1 MIGRINPA
9 AAVAKAHAEHWG
21 RLLALLVAR
30 MRRLDVAED
39 ALAEAFAAAVR
50 TWPADGV
57 PDHPER
63 WLLTAARRRAVDLL
77 RHEQVVARK
86 LPLLVTDETAPAAD
100 EWVDDDMSIPDE
112 RLRLLFT
119 CCHPA
124 LSLEARVALTLRMV
138 GGLTTGE
145 IARAFLVPEPTMG
158 QRISRAK
165 KKIATAG
172 IPYRVPTGAELPERL
187 DGVLAVLYLVFTEG
201 YAASS
206 GTGPVRADLAA
217 EAIRLTR
224 VTAALMP
231 DETEPAALLAL
242 MLLQHSRRDTRVNA
256 DGELVLLPAQDRT
269 RWHVGEIVEALGLLT
284 DRRPAGSYGL
294 QARIAAEH
302 ARAASAEE
310 TDWDEIVRL
319 YDELERLTGSPV
331 VRLNRAVAVA
341 ERSPDG
347 AEQALALLAGLDAEI
362 GRSHRFWS
370 TRAELLHRVGRDE
383 EAAADYDRA
392 LELAGTD
399 AERRLLQA
407 RRDEVRHA

>member
-1 MIGRINPA
+1 VRINPA
-9 AAVAKAHAEHWG
+9 EAVAEAHAEHWA

-30 MRRLDVAED
+30 LRRLDVAED

-63 WLLTAARRRAVDLL
+63 WLLTAARRKAYDLL

-86 LPLLVTDETAPAAD
+86 LPLLVTGEAAPAAD
-100 EWVDDDMSIPDE
+100 EWVDDDVSIPDE

-172 IPYRVPTGAELPERL
+172 IPYRVPSGAELPDRL
-187 DGVLAVLYLVFTEG
+187 SGVLAVLYLVFTEG

-217 EAIRLTR
+217 EAIRMTR
-224 VTAALMP
+224 LTAALMP
-231 DETEPAALLAL
+231 DEPEVAALLAL
-242 MLLQHSRRDTRVNA
+242 MLLQHSRRDTRVDA
-256 DGELVLLPAQDRT
+256 DGDLVLLPAQDRT
-269 RWHVGEIVEALGLLT
+269 RWHVDEIAEGLRILT
-284 DRRPAGSYGL
+284 AQPPDGSYGL

-302 ARAASAEE
+302 ARAAAAGD
-310 TDWDEIVRL
+310 TDWDQICRL
-319 YDELERLTGSPV
+319 YVELDRLTGSPV
-331 VRLNRAVAVA
+331 VRLNRAVAIA

-347 AEQALALLAGLDAEI
+347 AAEALALLTGLDGAL
-362 GRSHRFWS
+362 GRSHLFWS
-370 TRAELLHRVGRDE
+370 TRAELLHRLGRDE

-392 LELAGTD
+392 FELAGTA
-399 AERRLLQA
+399 AERRLLATRRQA
-407 RRDEVRHA
+407 VRRA

>member
-1 MIGRINPA
+1 VRIDPA
-9 AAVAKAHAEHWG
+9 EAVARAHAEHWA

-30 MRRLDVAED
+30 LRRLDVAED
-39 ALAEAFAAAVR
+39 ALAEAYAAAVR
-50 TWPADGV
+50 TWPRAGV

-63 WLLTAARRRAVDLL
+63 WLLTTARHKAYDLL
-77 RHEQVVARK
+77 RHEEVVTRK
-86 LPLLVTDETAPAAD
+86 LPLLVTDEAAPAAD
-100 EWVDDDMSIPDE
+100 EWVDDDVSIPDE

-138 GGLTTGE
+138 GGLTTAE

-172 IPYRVPTGAELPERL
+172 IPYRVPSGAELPARMS
-187 DGVLAVLYLVFTEG
+187 GVLAVLYLVFTEG

-224 VTAALMP
+224 LTAVLMP
-231 DETEPAALLAL
+231 DEPEVAALLAL
-242 MLLQHSRRDTRVNA
+242 MLLQHSRRDTRVDA
-256 DGELVLLPAQDRT
+256 DGELVLLPAQDRS
-269 RWHVGEIVEALGLLT
+269 RWHADEIAEGLRILT
-284 DRRPAGSYGL
+284 ARRRSGGSYGL

-302 ARAASAEE
+302 ARAARATD
-310 TDWDEIVRL
+310 TDWDEICRL
-319 YDELERLTGSPV
+319 YEALDRLTGSPV
-331 VRLNRAVAVA
+331 VRLNRAVAIA

-347 AEQALALLAGLDAEI
+347 AEEALGLLTGLDDEI
-362 GRSHRFWS
+362 GRSHLFWS
-370 TRAELLHRVGRDE
+370 ARAELLHRLGRDD
-383 EAAADYDRA
+383 EAAADYERA
-392 LELAGTD
+392 YELAGTD
-399 AERRLLQA
+399 AERRLLAA
-407 RRDEVRHA
+407 RREELRRA

>member
-1 MIGRINPA
+1 VRINPA
-9 AAVAKAHAEHWG
+9 EAVAKAHAEHWA

-30 MRRLDVAED
+30 LRRLDVAED

-63 WLLTAARRRAVDLL
+63 WLLTAARRKAYDLL

-86 LPLLVTDETAPAAD
+86 LPLLVTDEAAPAAD
-100 EWVDDDMSIPDE
+100 EWVDDDVSIPDE

-172 IPYRVPTGAELPERL
+172 IPYRVPSGAELPDRL
-187 DGVLAVLYLVFTEG
+187 SGVLAVLYLVFTEG

-217 EAIRLTR
+217 EAIRMTR
-224 VTAALMP
+224 LTAALMP
-231 DETEPAALLAL
+231 DEPEVAALLAL
-242 MLLQHSRRDTRVNA
+242 MLLQHSRRDTRVDA

-269 RWHVGEIVEALGLLT
+269 RWHVDEIAEGLRILT
-284 DRRPAGSYGL
+284 AHPRDGSYGL

-302 ARAASAEE
+302 ARSADAGD
-310 TDWDEIVRL
+310 TDWDAICRL
-319 YDELERLTGSPV
+319 YEALDRLTGSPV
-331 VRLNRAVAVA
+331 VRLNRAVAIA

-347 AEQALALLAGLDAEI
+347 AEEALALLTGLDGVL
-362 GRSHRFWS
+362 GRSHLFWS
-370 TRAELLHRVGRDE
+370 TRAELLHRLGRDE

-392 LELAGTD
+392 FELAGTE
-399 AERRLLQA
+399 AERRLLATRRQA
-407 RRDEVRHA
+407 VRRA

>member
-1 MIGRINPA
+1 MTRINPA
-9 AAVAKAHAEHWG
+9 EAIAKAHAEHWA

-30 MRRLDVAED
+30 LRRLDIAED

-50 TWPADGV
+50 TWRADGV

-63 WLLTAARRRAVDLL
+63 WLLTAARRRALDLL

-86 LPLLVTDETAPAAD
+86 LPLLVTDEVAPAAD
-100 EWVDDDMSIPDE
+100 EWVDDEVSIPDE

-138 GGLTTGE
+138 GGLTTTE

-172 IPYRVPTGAELPERL
+172 IPYRVPTGAELPDRL

-224 VTAALMP
+224 LVAALMP

-242 MLLQHSRRDTRVNA
+242 MLLQHSRRDTRVDA
-256 DGELVLLPAQDRT
+256 DGELVLLPAQDRS
-269 RWHVGEIVEALGLLT
+269 RWHVGEIVEALRILT
-284 DRRPAGSYGL
+284 DRRPGGSYGL

-319 YDELERLTGSPV
+319 YDELDRLTGSPV
-331 VRLNRAVAVA
+331 VRLNRAVAIA

-347 AEQALALLAGLDAEI
+347 VEQALALLTGLDGEI

-370 TRAELLHRVGRDE
+370 TRAELLRRIGRE
-383 EAAADYDRA
+383 AEAAADYDRA
-392 LELAGTD
+392 VELAGTD
-399 AERRLLQA
+399 AERRLLQT
-407 RRDEVRHA
+407 RRDDLRRA